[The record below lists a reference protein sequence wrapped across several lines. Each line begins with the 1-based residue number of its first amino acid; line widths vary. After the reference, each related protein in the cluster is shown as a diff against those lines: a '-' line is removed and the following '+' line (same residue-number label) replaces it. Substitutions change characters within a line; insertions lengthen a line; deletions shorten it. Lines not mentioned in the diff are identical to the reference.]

1 MRLDQMVS
9 VLRSKNA
16 GPLVLTFDLV
26 FPDEDRFNHV
36 AAAAEA
42 RGAAGAAP
50 PRRYGEALEHVAVHI
65 YRPALAIK
73 ISIPRKVMSGDP
85 GDRDVYGAQQHVPL
99 LGIEL

>member
-36 AAAAEA
+36 AAAAETLRAEVA
-42 RGAAGAAP
+42 RALWRSAGAGRRPHLPSGAGHQDIDP
-50 PRRYGEALEHVAVHI
+50 PKGDVGGSRR
-65 YRPALAIK
+65 P
-73 ISIPRKVMSGDP
+73 
-85 GDRDVYGAQQHVPL
+85 
-99 LGIEL
+99 

>member
-26 FPDEDRFNHV
+26 FPDEARFNY
-36 AAAAEA
+36 AAAAADALRAEVA
-42 RGAAGAAP
+42 
-50 PRRYGEALEHVAVHI
+50 RRYGEALERVAVHI

>member
-26 FPDEDRFNHV
+26 FPDEARFNHV
-36 AAAAEA
+36 AAAADALRAEVA
-42 RGAAGAAP
+42 
-50 PRRYGEALEHVAVHI
+50 RRYGEALERVAVHI

>member
-1 MRLDQMVS
+1 MEIQGHFS
-9 VLRSKNA
+9 TEINN
-16 GPLVLTFDLV
+16 
-26 FPDEDRFNHV
+26 RFNHV
-36 AAAAEA
+36 AAAAEVLRA
-42 RGAAGAAP
+42 EVA
-50 PRRYGEALEHVAVHI
+50 RRYGEALERVAVHI

>member
-26 FPDEDRFNHV
+26 FPDEGRFNHV
-36 AAAAEA
+36 AAAAETLRA
-42 RGAAGAAP
+42 EVA
-50 PRRYGEALEHVAVHI
+50 RRYGEALERVAVHI

-85 GDRDVYGAQQHVPL
+85 GDRDVYGAQQHAPL
-99 LGIEL
+99 LGIDL